1 MYSSLVVYSAG
12 GAIRVNGAVRGCV
25 SATKDTCENGNGIAI
40 PELGLTDANGHF
52 CVCSGDL
59 CNSAPQ
65 AHVGRMAIS
74 FTVISLLA
82 LAAARFLSQ

>member
-1 MYSSLVVYSAG
+1 MT
-12 GAIRVNGAVRGCV
+12 
-25 SATKDTCENGNGIAI
+25 ATKDTCEDGDGISI
-40 PELGLTDANGHF
+40 PELGLTNANGHF

-65 AHVGRMAIS
+65 AHSGRTAIS

-82 LAAARFLSQ
+82 LAAARFLGQ